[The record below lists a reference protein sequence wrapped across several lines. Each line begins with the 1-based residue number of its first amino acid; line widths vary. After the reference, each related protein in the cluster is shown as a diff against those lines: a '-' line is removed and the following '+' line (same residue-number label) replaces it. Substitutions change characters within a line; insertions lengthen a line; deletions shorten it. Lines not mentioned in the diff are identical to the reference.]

1 MRKEELVEPYYRR
14 LKGAEGVACVLTS
27 MEQGRTFVSY
37 VPRWKV
43 PSGDANYRF
52 IKACRKQFLHY
63 YWYVLDPVMGP
74 MSVRVASYFPF
85 NVTCYLNGHSFVAQE
100 LQHDGVRFR
109 KADNAFLAVGDVV
122 ALQAAADRLSAALLQ
137 RRCTQLLGAPSGP
150 GLQSRRT

>member
-1 MRKEELVEPYYRR
+1 MAICPFTGLFLV
-14 LKGAEGVACVLTS
+14 AIH
-27 MEQGRTFVSY
+27 TFVSY

-100 LQHDGVRFR
+100 LTRDGVRFR
-109 KADNAFLAVGDVV
+109 KADNAFLARQRRGRSPGGCRS
-122 ALQAAADRLSAALLQ
+122 LERGAAAAAL
-137 RRCTQLLGAPSGP
+137 QLLGAASGA
-150 GLQSRRT
+150 GLQPRRT